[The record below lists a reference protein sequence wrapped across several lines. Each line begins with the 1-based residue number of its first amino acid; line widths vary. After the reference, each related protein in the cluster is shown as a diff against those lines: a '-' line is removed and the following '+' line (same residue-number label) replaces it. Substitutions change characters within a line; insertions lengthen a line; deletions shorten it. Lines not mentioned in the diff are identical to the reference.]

1 MDISILES
9 CGIDYSHGLARFLGD
24 TALYE
29 SVLEMFLNDSTM
41 DEARAAM
48 SAMDYQAL
56 FEAAHQLKGIS
67 GNQDMTMLYGSSS
80 CLSDM
85 LRQNDIDEAAV
96 ATEFAVME
104 RDYQQVTEGIRR
116 ALRA

>member
-48 SAMDYQAL
+48 SARDYQAL

-67 GNQDMTMLYGSSS
+67 GNQDMTMLYGCPAVFRICCAKTTSTRPPWPLNLPLWSGTIS
-80 CLSDM
+80 RL
-85 LRQNDIDEAAV
+85 LR
-96 ATEFAVME
+96 
-104 RDYQQVTEGIRR
+104 G
-116 ALRA
+116 